1 MSSINHYSIGWICAI
16 DTEIIA
22 AEMMF
27 DELLGRPAD
36 IASNDVNSYSF
47 GRISEHHIVV
57 ACLPHSQY
65 GISNATAAVKDM
77 LHSFPIKTLVMVGI
91 AGGAPSIANGIDIR
105 LRDVVVSS
113 PGIQNGGVLQYG
125 FGKKH
130 QDENDPFRIENTG
143 HLNQPPLSMLNAVNQ
158 LKASHRMEGH
168 QIQRTMKEA
177 LEKRPNLKSQLRGQ
191 LQRPDIVTDKLY
203 LSNVIHEEH
212 QISCDAC
219 GDDPSTLVDRTA
231 RDPDDDDP
239 IIHHGLVG
247 SSDYLMRDAVMRD
260 KLSQEWDIL
269 CFEME
274 AAGLMNHVPCI
285 VIRGICDYLDTHK
298 NKIWQGY
305 AAMTAAAYAKEL
317 LSKIRPDQ
325 MSA

>member
-77 LHSFPIKTLVMVGI
+77 LHSFPIKTVVMMGI
-91 AGGAPSIANGIDIR
+91 AGGAPSIANGVDIR
-105 LRDVVVSS
+105 LGDVV
-113 PGIQNGGVLQYG
+113 YG

-143 HLNQPPLSMLNAVNQ
+143 HLNQPPLN
-158 LKASHRMEGH
+158 
-168 QIQRTMKEA
+168 
-177 LEKRPNLKSQLRGQ
+177 
-191 LQRPDIVTDKLY
+191 KLY
-203 LSNVIHEEH
+203 LSNVIYEEH

-219 GDDPSTLVDRTA
+219 GDDPSTLVNRTA

-239 IIHHGLVG
+239 I
-247 SSDYLMRDAVMRD
+247 R
-260 KLSQEWDIL
+260 
-269 CFEME
+269 
-274 AAGLMNHVPCI
+274 
-285 VIRGICDYLDTHK
+285 
-298 NKIWQGY
+298 
-305 AAMTAAAYAKEL
+305 
-317 LSKIRPDQ
+317 
-325 MSA
+325 